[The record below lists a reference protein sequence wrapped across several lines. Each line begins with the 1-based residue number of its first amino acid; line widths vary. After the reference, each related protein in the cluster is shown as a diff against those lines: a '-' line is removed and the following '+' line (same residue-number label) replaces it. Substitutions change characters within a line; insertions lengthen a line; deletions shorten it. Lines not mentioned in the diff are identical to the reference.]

1 MGMNETPSGERVHIA
16 FFWTEKCGK
25 IESGQCGDRAGA
37 GDRVGHPGNDDRSG
51 L

>member
-16 FFWTEKCGK
+16 FWTEKCGK

-37 GDRVGHPGNDDRSG
+37 GDRVRTSGDDDRSG